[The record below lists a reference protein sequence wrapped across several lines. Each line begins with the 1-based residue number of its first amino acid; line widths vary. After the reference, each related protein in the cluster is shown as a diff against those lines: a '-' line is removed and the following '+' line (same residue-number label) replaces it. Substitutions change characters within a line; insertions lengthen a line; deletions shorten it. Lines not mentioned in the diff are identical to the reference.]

1 LRYVQEVVM
10 TSSAKDSYI
19 VETETF
25 EAFFRRE
32 YRPVLGLAIA
42 LNMDRWTAEDV
53 TQEAFAEA
61 QRHWSRVG
69 TLDRP
74 AAWVRRVVANKSVSL
89 WRRVGAEAKAL
100 RRLPNL
106 ENPAPDPELSAETVE
121 VLDAVRS
128 LPKRQAQ
135 VLALTY
141 VEGLTTTEVGKV
153 LGCSTATVK
162 THLQRGR
169 AGVARHLGV
178 KEER

>member
-1 LRYVQEVVM
+1 M
-10 TSSAKDSYI
+10 TRSVEDSCI

-42 LNMDRWTAEDV
+42 LNTNRWTAEDV
-53 TQEAFAEA
+53 TQDAFTEA
-61 QRHWSRVG
+61 QRRWSRVG

-74 AAWVRRVVANKSVSL
+74 GAWVRRVVANKSVSL
-89 WRRVGAEAKAL
+89 WRRGGAEARAL

-106 ENPAPDPELSAETVE
+106 GSQTPDPELSAETVE

-141 VEGLTTTEVGKV
+141 VEGFSTAEVGRV
-153 LGCSTATVK
+153 LGCSKATVK

-169 AGVARHLGV
+169 AGVARRLGV